1 MGRIAIGR
9 AAALTFALA
18 VTATGVVGIATAG
31 SAATDANGNF
41 AVLDVDVSPPQAGTK
56 AVPRGVGIALHAFF
70 GNSRNGQRSPYNG
83 DTLIR
88 FPRGMRT
95 NAARFPVS
103 CPLPATSN
111 DVAIESRCP
120 AKARVGSG
128 TAEADARPTIQDFLP
143 ATINA
148 YNGALHNGHPTLI
161 LMVTATVG
169 NSQLHSEVDYE
180 YSNQPTGPYGA
191 KLASFHPV
199 PDSTAGFLS
208 PRKLDLT
215 LPNKVF
221 KVKVKG
227 KKVRLHLLEAPT
239 KCSIGWAFA
248 QTSFTPAGDAS
259 LTATDVA
266 PCVRASRH

>member
-1 MGRIAIGR
+1 MGRIAIRR
-9 AAALTFALA
+9 AAALSAALA
-18 VTATGVVGIATAG
+18 ATAAGAAGIASAG
-31 SAATDANGNF
+31 PAATDANGNF

-83 DTLIR
+83 DTLVR
-88 FPRGMRT
+88 LPRGMRS
-95 NAARFPVS
+95 NAAKFPVS

-120 AKARVGSG
+120 AKAKVGSG

-148 YNGALHNGHPTLI
+148 YNGALHNGHPTLL
-161 LMVTATVG
+161 LMLTATVG
-169 NSQLHSEVDYE
+169 NSQLHSEVDFE
-180 YSNQPTGPYGA
+180 YVNQPTGPYGA

-199 PDSTAGFLS
+199 PDSTSTFLS
-208 PRKLDLT
+208 ARKLDLT

-227 KKVRLHLLEAPT
+227 KKVRVHLLDAPT